1 MAKKTNTLSGHKLAK
16 SFGGE
21 QHGRLLAC
29 QSYEENERR
38 HVRVFVNVCVCGW
51 VGGGGCRRD
60 KLVLLNEFGV
70 F

>member
-1 MAKKTNTLSGHKLAK
+1 MREWRKKKNTLSGHKLAK

-38 HVRVFVNVCVCGW
+38 HVKECLRMCVCGW
-51 VGGGGCRRD
+51 R
-60 KLVLLNEFGV
+60 EGV
-70 F
+70 IEGIN

>member
-1 MAKKTNTLSGHKLAK
+1 MKKRNTLSGHKLAK

-38 HVRVFVNVCVCGW
+38 HVRVFANVCV
-51 VGGGGCRRD
+51 GGGR
-60 KLVLLNEFGV
+60 GV
-70 F
+70 